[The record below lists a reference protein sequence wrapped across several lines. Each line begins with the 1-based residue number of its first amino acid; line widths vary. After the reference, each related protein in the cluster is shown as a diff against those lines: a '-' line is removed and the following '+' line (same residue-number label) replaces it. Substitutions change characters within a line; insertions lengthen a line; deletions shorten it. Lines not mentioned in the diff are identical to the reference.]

1 MSYVRLAV
9 VWQDALLSLA
19 FNRPPASYEMDNESD
34 LRPLNQVAG
43 NIIAGLDYSQAMN
56 WLCHIVLRDWRPASS
71 RPGPLTMD
79 TFTNFFEKIDK
90 IEHSLANHLRSRDDC
105 HSIREMQEHYSLEL
119 HKNFTISIF
128 CRPVLSSHA
137 CHDLNPS
144 QMSTVLD
151 RLQRALKCSVRAF
164 IRLRSVT
171 SHATRSWAFVHNGLT
186 SALLLGFMK
195 ETRNEEESKQ
205 IQDELIKSL
214 TKSNELDLESD
225 DEFEDQL
232 SHAHRKSLKALQS
245 LRRLAEDEHRQ
256 GNQSG
261 TENTGI
267 TATSYVENSFP
278 AFAEDD
284 SSISQD
290 QQLVPP
296 LDDIRLKI
304 SSNLAF

>member
-1 MSYVRLAV
+1 
-9 VWQDALLSLA
+9 
-19 FNRPPASYEMDNESD
+19 
-34 LRPLNQVAG
+34 
-43 NIIAGLDYSQAMN
+43 
-56 WLCHIVLRDWRPASS
+56 
-71 RPGPLTMD
+71 
-79 TFTNFFEKIDK
+79 
-90 IEHSLANHLRSRDDC
+90 
-105 HSIREMQEHYSLEL
+105 
-119 HKNFTISIF
+119 
-128 CRPVLSSHA
+128 
-137 CHDLNPS
+137 
-144 QMSTVLD
+144 
-151 RLQRALKCSVRAF
+151 
-164 IRLRSVT
+164 
-171 SHATRSWAFVHNGLT
+171 
-186 SALLLGFMK
+186 MK

-214 TKSNELDLESD
+214 TKSNELGLESD

-296 LDDIRLKI
+296 LNDIRLKI